1 MANLETYYERD
12 QLQNWLQK
20 QIVQTKDEIKWNEN
34 HPHPV
39 NEKSIGVLKYRL
51 SYLESELDNLMYPI
65 D

>member
-1 MANLETYYERD
+1 MNNEQQA
-12 QLQNWLQK
+12 LQNWLQK
-20 QIVQTKDEIKWNEN
+20 QIVQTKDEIKWCEN

-39 NEKSIGVLKYRL
+39 NEVEVFQLKYRL